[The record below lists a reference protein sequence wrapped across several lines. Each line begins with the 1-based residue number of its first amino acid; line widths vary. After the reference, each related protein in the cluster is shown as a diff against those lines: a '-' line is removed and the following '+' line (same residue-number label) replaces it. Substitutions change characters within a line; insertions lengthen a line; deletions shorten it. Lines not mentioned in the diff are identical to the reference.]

1 MHFINIMN
9 DTVEFQGSF
18 RMIMVENG
26 VAGMSISKGVTKA
39 AICQS
44 NLPLFKR
51 LEKGQTRNF
60 GLHVAYELPVRC
72 RSMYQRA
79 KSTPNGVNS
88 DKPHAKK
95 HDCDIKM
102 H

>member
-1 MHFINIMN
+1 MTKNVHETHCINIIN

-18 RMIMVENG
+18 RMIMVDNG
-26 VAGMSISKGVTKA
+26 VAVMSLSKDVTKA

-60 GLHVAYELPVRC
+60 GLELAYWIEKLLPWYIIPC
-72 RSMYQRA
+72 
-79 KSTPNGVNS
+79 
-88 DKPHAKK
+88 
-95 HDCDIKM
+95 C
-102 H
+102 

>member
-51 LEKGQTRNF
+51 LEIGQTQFF
-60 GLHVAYELPVRC
+60 GLELAYWFQLAADQGDADA
-72 RSMYQRA
+72 QRRLA
-79 KSTPNGVNS
+79 GLTVIP
-88 DKPHAKK
+88 
-95 HDCDIKM
+95 
-102 H
+102 

>member
-9 DTVEFQGSF
+9 DTVEFQVSF
-18 RMIMVENG
+18 RMIMVNNG

-60 GLHVAYELPVRC
+60 GLELAYFITSAVRTVC
-72 RSMYQRA
+72 YGQ
-79 KSTPNGVNS
+79 
-88 DKPHAKK
+88 
-95 HDCDIKM
+95 
-102 H
+102 

>member
-18 RMIMVENG
+18 RMIMVEYG
-26 VAGMSISKGVTKA
+26 VAGMSISKEVTKA

-51 LEKGQTRNF
+51 LENGQTRNF
-60 GLHVAYELPVRC
+60 GLQVAYFQLEIFRPV
-72 RSMYQRA
+72 
-79 KSTPNGVNS
+79 
-88 DKPHAKK
+88 
-95 HDCDIKM
+95 
-102 H
+102 

>member
-26 VAGMSISKGVTKA
+26 VAVMSISKEVTKA

-51 LEKGQTRNF
+51 LEIGQTQNF
-60 GLHVAYELPVRC
+60 GLELAYWEVGSILWGPL
-72 RSMYQRA
+72 SLE
-79 KSTPNGVNS
+79 SI
-88 DKPHAKK
+88 D
-95 HDCDIKM
+95 
-102 H
+102 

>member
-44 NLPLFKR
+44 IWPLFKR
-51 LEKGQTRNF
+51 LEIGQTDFSWENVASRNR
-60 GLHVAYELPVRC
+60 V
-72 RSMYQRA
+72 
-79 KSTPNGVNS
+79 S
-88 DKPHAKK
+88 DPRLS
-95 HDCDIKM
+95 CTFVILICE
-102 H
+102 

>member
-1 MHFINIMN
+1 MHFINIIN

-18 RMIMVENG
+18 RMIMVEND
-26 VAGMSISKGVTKA
+26 VALMSISKEVTKA

-60 GLHVAYELPVRC
+60 GVELAYFSRKNGNLMILVTLH
-72 RSMYQRA
+72 
-79 KSTPNGVNS
+79 
-88 DKPHAKK
+88 
-95 HDCDIKM
+95 
-102 H
+102 

>member
-18 RMIMVENG
+18 RMIMVEYG
-26 VAGMSISKGVTKA
+26 VAGMSISKEVTKA

-51 LEKGQTRNF
+51 LENGQTRNF
-60 GLHVAYELPVRC
+60 GLQVAYELRGSSLSDDGCGKLILMSSRVIPVFH
-72 RSMYQRA
+72 
-79 KSTPNGVNS
+79 PFEL
-88 DKPHAKK
+88 
-95 HDCDIKM
+95 
-102 H
+102 